1 MQKPQFPLNKIL
13 NAFYDQRYLPLK
25 ETNGWEENKENVYS
39 SFFSADIN
47 FAKSQILF
55 VSDFLQIAKSYL
67 YDGYV

>member
-13 NAFYDQRYLPLK
+13 NAFLWPK
-25 ETNGWEENKENVYS
+25 VFTIEKTNGWEENKENVYS
-39 SFFSADIN
+39 SFFIADIK

-55 VSDFLQIAKSYL
+55 VSNFLQIAKSNL